1 MREKER
7 ERKRE
12 GRDRE
17 RKRESTTVRTNPQIQ
32 LHWVLTAANL
42 KNTVA
47 DGEAVVDRP
56 QDH

>member
-1 MREKER
+1 M
-7 ERKRE
+7 
-12 GRDRE
+12 
-17 RKRESTTVRTNPQIQ
+17 RTNPQIQ